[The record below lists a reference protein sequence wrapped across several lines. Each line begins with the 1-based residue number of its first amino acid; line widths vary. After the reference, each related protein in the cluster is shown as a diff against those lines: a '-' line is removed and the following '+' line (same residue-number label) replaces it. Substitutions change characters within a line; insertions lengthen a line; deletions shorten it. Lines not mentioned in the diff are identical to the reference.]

1 MIPYAYTD
9 SNWRDKLTA
18 YNNEEIHYDA
28 IGNPIDDGIWTYSWA
43 AGRQLR
49 QMDSEGMCMQYTY
62 DHNGMR
68 VKKVAQGDWYRGLA
82 VHTN

>member
-1 MIPYAYTD
+1 LSHCRQRNLAGFLYI
-9 SNWRDKLTA
+9 R
-18 YNNEEIHYDA
+18 NNEEIHYDV
-28 IGNPIDDGIWTYSWA
+28 IGNPVDDGIWTYTWA